1 MNPITAI
8 VQRNLLNYVRSKGRV
23 FGALFMSMFML
34 VMFSFLMK
42 SAMSGLDA
50 PMPYS
55 HFRRD
60 YHERVPGQCQQL
72 LGHSD

>member
-8 VQRNLLNYVRSKGRV
+8 VQRNLLNYVRSKGRL

-42 SAMSGLDA
+42 SSMSGVDT
-50 PMPYS
+50 PMSYLIS
-55 HFRRD
+55 
-60 YHERVPGQCQQL
+60 GISL
-72 LGHSD
+72 LGPTR